1 MLESLLH
8 QYECMNLCHMHTKFK
23 CIILGV
29 YVNQIEYKFEQ
40 PFSFLFCRDFMH
52 IVLVHYLETKV
63 TLMSC
68 THFLFA

>member
-8 QYECMNLCHMHTKFK
+8 EYECMNLCHMHTKFN

-29 YVNQIEYKFEQ
+29 HVDQIEYKFEQ
-40 PFSFLFCRDFMH
+40 PFSLLFCRDFMH

-63 TLMSC
+63 TLIWC
-68 THFLFA
+68 THFLCA